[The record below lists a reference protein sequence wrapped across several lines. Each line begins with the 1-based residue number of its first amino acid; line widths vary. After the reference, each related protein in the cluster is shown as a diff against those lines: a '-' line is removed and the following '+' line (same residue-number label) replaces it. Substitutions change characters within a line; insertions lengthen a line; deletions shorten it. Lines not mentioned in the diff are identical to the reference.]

1 MASPNENEY
10 DELLESFMNNF
21 SDAYDEDRKAQL
33 EREGFEHQAKSTVDK
48 SSRFSRNKRGRK
60 LEKKMRKNGGAGQ
73 NGVKVLPLPL
83 RILLGCAIVVAFVGI
98 VCVSVAGVY
107 GYTVVHGD
115 PVFDL
120 DEEKYSQNQTSFIY
134 GTDSSGE
141 QVEITRL
148 HGEQNRIWVDME
160 DMSPYMRSAFIAL
173 EDKRFEKH
181 HGVDWFRT
189 VSALIIHRATQGGST
204 ITQQLVKNLTGEN
217 QATFVRKFNEILSA
231 LNLEKNYSKDD
242 IIEAYMN
249 TVYLSNGCYGVKT
262 AAERYFGKDIS
273 ELNIA
278 ECACLASITQK
289 PYLYDPLKHPEDNRV
304 RAEYCM
310 LQMLKEGFI
319 TQEEYDEAMAYEMV
333 YTNSANYQ
341 GSTVEEEEEEE
352 TQQINSYYT
361 DFVIDEVLADLQ
373 KMGYSERTARNMLYG
388 GGLRIY
394 TAIDFDLQEIVEDV
408 YENYRRMPDET
419 VQGAMVIMD
428 YSGRVCAIVGG
439 TGEKTGNRT
448 LNRASQSERQP
459 GSALKP
465 LSVYSPALEKTKS
478 DDSVGVYWSTMQKDS
493 PLRQIDGKW
502 WPKNEG
508 GSYSRSNVTLQS
520 GIARSLNT
528 ISAHTLDRI
537 GTDYAIN
544 FLKERYHFT
553 TLNDV
558 NDNDWAPMATGALDT
573 GASVLEMTAAY
584 AAFGNGGYYYEPYA
598 YYRIED
604 SQGNVLIEK
613 DPEATKQ
620 RAISEGT
627 AGVMNKILQTV
638 MTASNGTGRWYK
650 IDGVECFGKTGTTTD
665 DKDRWF
671 VGGTPDYVSAV
682 WYGYDQPKE
691 VVYNLSP
698 NPCGTIWNY
707 VFKQIYN
714 NNSGLDSEF
723 AENDSI
729 VERQYC
735 TRTGL
740 LASSSCPKA
749 TGWYD
754 KESLPGYCSGHGSS
768 GGSSDDDAEEN
779 DADAGETTAPAD
791 TTAAADAAPDAG
803 GEE

>member
-1 MASPNENEY
+1 MASSNEY
-10 DELLESFMNNF
+10 DDLLDSFMNNF
-21 SDAYDEDRKAQL
+21 SDAYDEDRRAQL
-33 EREGFEHQAKSTVDK
+33 EREGFEHQAKSTLHK
-48 SSRFSRNKRGRK
+48 EKGGAFSRKKRGRK
-60 LEKKMRKNGGAGQ
+60 LEKKMRKKGTQGPGGGKRMSLWLKA
-73 NGVKVLPLPL
+73 L
-83 RILLGCAIVVAFVGI
+83 IGCAIVVGFVGI
-98 VCVSVAGVY
+98 VCISVAGVY

-141 QVEITRL
+141 QIEITRL

-160 DMSPYMRSAFIAL
+160 DMSPYMRMAFIAL

-189 VSALIIHRATQGGST
+189 LSALTIHRATQGGST

-217 QATFVRKFNEILSA
+217 QETFVRKFNEILSA
-231 LNLEKNYSKDD
+231 LNLERNYSKDD

-278 ECACLASITQK
+278 ECACLASITQYPNK
-289 PYLYDPLKHPEDNRV
+289 YDPLKHPDDNRI
-304 RAEYCM
+304 RSEYCM
-310 LQMLKEGFI
+310 EQMLKEGFI

-352 TQQINSYYT
+352 TETINSYYT
-361 DFVIDEVLADLQ
+361 DFVIEEVLSDLK
-373 KMGYSERTARNMLYG
+373 KMGYSDRAARNMLYG
-388 GGLRIY
+388 GGLKIY

-439 TGEKTGNRT
+439 TGEKKGNRT

-465 LSVYSPALEKTKS
+465 LSIYSAALEKTKS
-478 DDSVGVYWSTMQKDS
+478 DDSVGVYWSTMLSDS
-493 PLRQIDGKW
+493 PVRKIDGKW
-502 WPKNEG
+502 WPKNESG
-508 GSYSRSNVTLQS
+508 GYSGRNMPLQE
-520 GIARSLNT
+520 GLARSLNT
-528 ISAHTLDRI
+528 ISAQTLKLI
-537 GTDYAIN
+537 GTDYSLN

-553 TLNDV
+553 TLDDV
-558 NDNDWAPMATGALDT
+558 NDNDWAPMATGALHN

-627 AGVMNKILQTV
+627 AGVMNKLLQTV
-638 MTASNGTGRWYK
+638 MTASNGTGHYYK

-691 VVYNLSP
+691 VVYNLSY

-707 VFKQIYN
+707 VFEQIYDGS
-714 NNSGLDSEF
+714 SGLDSEF
-723 AENDSI
+723 AENNSI

-754 KESLPGYCSGHGSS
+754 KESLPGYCSGHASS
-768 GGSSDDDAEEN
+768 GGSSSSSSKDNDEEN
-779 DADAGETTAPAD
+779 TTAAQDTTAAD
-791 TTAAADAAPDAG
+791 TTAASG